1 MNKNIEAWI
10 SIFTMKNR
18 EKEYCIKV
26 GSIIRGLRKKL
37 TGKSLCIFAYEN
49 DIPRSTLSRLERG
62 EGELGL
68 VTLTK
73 VAIGFGCKLPELFKM
88 IDDELGENF
97 TLVDI

>member
-1 MNKNIEAWI
+1 MEDK
-10 SIFTMKNR
+10 
-18 EKEYCIKV
+18 EKAYCIRI

-62 EGELGL
+62 EGEWGV

-73 VAIGFGCKLPELFKM
+73 VAIGFGCKLSDLFKM
-88 IDDELGENF
+88 IEDELGEDF
-97 TLVDI
+97 TLIDV

>member
-1 MNKNIEAWI
+1 MEDK
-10 SIFTMKNR
+10 

-26 GSIIRGLRKKL
+26 GSIIRTLRKKI

-62 EGELGL
+62 EAEWGI

-73 VAIGFGCKLPELFKM
+73 VANGFNCKLSELIKM
-88 IDDELGENF
+88 IEDELGEDF
-97 TLVDI
+97 TFIDE